1 MVSARMMGIHLAVL
15 RGEIDRALKAGR
27 ALTPKQQAA
36 AEFLHLW
43 DSMRLQGRPKRKGR
57 R

>member
-1 MVSARMMGIHLAVL
+1 MVSARMMSIHLAVL

-36 AEFLHLW
+36 AEFLRLW
-43 DSMRLQGRPKRKGR
+43 ESMRMQGRPRRRGR